1 MFKTRRINYLNQV
14 EMNSLTV
21 LYSGHA
27 PHLSNDSYYPFMV
40 NKNFWYLTN
49 IDQAGAVLLM
59 GKSPHLT
66 DSFLFIKKMI
76 Q

>member
-1 MFKTRRINYLNQV
+1 MFKTRRNNYLNQV
-14 EMNSLTV
+14 EENSLTV
-21 LYSGHA
+21 LYAGHA

-66 DSFLFIKKMI
+66 DSYLFIKK
-76 Q
+76 